1 MKSFKNFLVEKEN
14 PNNPSEEKPQI
25 SKSDAKKIQ
34 RMKDA
39 DPDTAKRIQAGLE
52 SSREAARRIK
62 SGETRTSQTGQR
74 TRTRPSTLGPDR
86 IGGGEVDPS
95 DQAQARQS
103 GRVRTGGDPLKP
115 DTRDK
120 PQADTAKVTPEKK
133 AELDKFRSTKP
144 QQSPE
149 PQRSSGGSGERRRAD
164 AMNQAKADGADKPF
178 KSPRGRG
185 SDLLDRL
192 TGRTTRTRSSA
203 KPTTAFGKPSGTDPK
218 TGKAMYVP
226 PKNIPQRDQ
235 RVDPK
240 TGKATQAG
248 VRNYAMSQ
256 GGYARSDRNMSKAE
270 FDQVK
275 ARADQI
281 ASDPNSAE
289 YKKIEKKINQ
299 EYGGRRMR
307 RRPSNAPS
315 FAQVK
320 AEIDAK
326 EAQKTKPQKSAKAV
340 PPKPTPAPTPTPT
353 PEQPKTPKKS
363 YSEFS
368 KFTQQNMR
376 GDSRPKVVA
385 TPEPPAQPKAP
396 KPEFK
401 SKPTPTPTPTTTRSV
416 GQSVAGGPVPS
427 SPPSSPEKP
436 KVVDGNNRFS
446 DRSASAAADDLRKS
460 GLGDKLG
467 QDELL
472 DRINQKPRTTKPKP
486 TKPKLQLPPKLKG
499 VGGTALRGAAGT
511 AFGLG
516 VGAGIEKLPVNRQTK
531 DALQTTAGVI
541 GAVSTPVAST
551 LLSLGGSTRQ
561 APTTQPSASDRATEF
576 KSDPNKVN
584 VRSFKPAY
592 DPKNPYDIT
601 KWRLSNDPGVNTKMT
616 KAELEKL
623 TKPKFADLRGSIK
636 PGSVVP
642 KGFKTSDPELAKLN
656 QKELDKLKPKP
667 VKLPPGTDKGTS
679 PKPEESP
686 SVVNP
691 GATPNTTT
699 RTTNPTE
706 PAPAPKTQPEPQLQP
721 QPQPPKTQTKDPKPK
736 NPQNPMLPPRPPGGR
751 KPNIKTHT
759 WYGPT
764 KRKYLF
770 GGPDKS

>member
-62 SGETRTSQTGQR
+62 SGETRTSQSGQR

-95 DQAQARQS
+95 DQARARQS

-115 DTRDK
+115 DTREK
-120 PQADTAKVTPEKK
+120 PKADTAKVTPEKK
-133 AELDKFRSTKP
+133 AEVDKFTSSRKGRP
-144 QQSPE
+144 VGQGE
-149 PQRSSGGSGERRRAD
+149 MQRAA
-164 AMNQAKADGADKPF
+164 AMTDAKADGADKPF
-178 KSPRGRG
+178 KTPRSRG
-185 SDLLDRL
+185 GDLLDRL

-203 KPTTAFGKPSGTDPK
+203 KPATAFGKPSGTDPK

-226 PKNIPQRDQ
+226 PKDIPQRDQ

-256 GGYARSDRNMSKAE
+256 GGYARSGRNMPKAE
-270 FDQVK
+270 FDKIK

-281 ASDPNSAE
+281 ASDPTSAE

-340 PPKPTPAPTPTPT
+340 PPKPSPTPTPAPAPTPT
-353 PEQPKTPKKS
+353 PEQPKTVKTPKKS
-363 YSEFS
+363 YSDFS

-376 GDSRPKVVA
+376 GQSRPKAVA

-396 KPEFK
+396 KPEF
-401 SKPTPTPTPTTTRSV
+401 
-416 GQSVAGGPVPS
+416 GQGA
-427 SPPSSPEKP
+427 
-436 KVVDGNNRFS
+436 
-446 DRSASAAADDLRKS
+446 
-460 GLGDKLG
+460 
-467 QDELL
+467 
-472 DRINQKPRTTKPKP
+472 TKPKGGGAKTPGTSTVPVKNPISKTLKP
-486 TKPKLQLPPKLKG
+486 TTPPTPSVPKPNPIAGFVKGALKRGRSVKPGSPLSMAAQL
-499 VGGTALRGAAGT
+499 AAGEV
-511 AFGLG
+511 LDRG
-516 VGAGIEKLPVNRQTK
+516 VAR
-531 DALQTTAGVI
+531 LQTPMSR
-541 GAVSTPVAST
+541 AVTRGIASLT
-551 LLSLGGSTRQ
+551 G
-561 APTTQPSASDRATEF
+561 TTDKMKKLQPSA
-576 KSDPNKVN
+576 
-584 VRSFKPAY
+584 Y
-592 DPKNPYDIT
+592 DMAGPD
-601 KWRLSNDPGVNTKMT
+601 
-616 KAELEKL
+616 L
-623 TKPKFADLRGSIK
+623 T
-636 PGSVVP
+636 
-642 KGFKTSDPELAKLN
+642 PEIVKR
-656 QKELDKLKPKP
+656 LKPKP
-667 VKLPPGTDKGTS
+667 VKLPSAEPGVS
-679 PKPEESP
+679 PKPAP
-686 SVVNP
+686 SASDMMSNV
-691 GATPNTTT
+691 GTKNTTT
-699 RTTNPTE
+699 TTTTTTTSSDPKPDPKPNPTL
-706 PAPAPKTQPEPQLQP
+706 APAPPKTDTTVKDQKPPKQTPKPPVVTGPPQVRMHRWKGPKKTQY
-721 QPQPPKTQTKDPKPK
+721 
-736 NPQNPMLPPRPPGGR
+736 
-751 KPNIKTHT
+751 I
-759 WYGPT
+759 
-764 KRKYLF
+764 F

>member
-149 PQRSSGGSGERRRAD
+149 PQRSSVGSGERRRAD

-281 ASDPNSAE
+281 ARHAD
-289 YKKIEKKINQ
+289 INKT
-299 EYGGRRMR
+299 
-307 RRPSNAPS
+307 
-315 FAQVK
+315 FIVAQ
-320 AEIDAK
+320 I
-326 EAQKTKPQKSAKAV
+326 
-340 PPKPTPAPTPTPT
+340 
-353 PEQPKTPKKS
+353 
-363 YSEFS
+363 
-368 KFTQQNMR
+368 
-376 GDSRPKVVA
+376 
-385 TPEPPAQPKAP
+385 
-396 KPEFK
+396 
-401 SKPTPTPTPTTTRSV
+401 
-416 GQSVAGGPVPS
+416 
-427 SPPSSPEKP
+427 
-436 KVVDGNNRFS
+436 
-446 DRSASAAADDLRKS
+446 
-460 GLGDKLG
+460 
-467 QDELL
+467 
-472 DRINQKPRTTKPKP
+472 
-486 TKPKLQLPPKLKG
+486 
-499 VGGTALRGAAGT
+499 
-511 AFGLG
+511 
-516 VGAGIEKLPVNRQTK
+516 
-531 DALQTTAGVI
+531 
-541 GAVSTPVAST
+541 
-551 LLSLGGSTRQ
+551 
-561 APTTQPSASDRATEF
+561 
-576 KSDPNKVN
+576 
-584 VRSFKPAY
+584 
-592 DPKNPYDIT
+592 
-601 KWRLSNDPGVNTKMT
+601 
-616 KAELEKL
+616 
-623 TKPKFADLRGSIK
+623 
-636 PGSVVP
+636 
-642 KGFKTSDPELAKLN
+642 
-656 QKELDKLKPKP
+656 
-667 VKLPPGTDKGTS
+667 
-679 PKPEESP
+679 
-686 SVVNP
+686 
-691 GATPNTTT
+691 
-699 RTTNPTE
+699 
-706 PAPAPKTQPEPQLQP
+706 
-721 QPQPPKTQTKDPKPK
+721 
-736 NPQNPMLPPRPPGGR
+736 
-751 KPNIKTHT
+751 
-759 WYGPT
+759 
-764 KRKYLF
+764 
-770 GGPDKS
+770 